1 MIDFEALFV
10 IEGSVLETIVRSTIL
25 YFGILFLMRI
35 LPRRTGGELAM
46 MDLIFVLLIAEAATH
61 SIGDY
66 TSITEGFIAI
76 GTLMT
81 WDYLVNWLSFH
92 IPMVERMFSAPPVQ
106 IIKRGK
112 ILRRNMRSEYITEE
126 ELEENIRKKGLEDIS
141 QVKHAFVEGDGK
153 ITIVPVE
160 E

>member
-1 MIDFEALFV
+1 MIDFEALFA
-10 IEGSVLETIVRSTIL
+10 IKGSVLETILRSTIL

-35 LPRRTGGELAM
+35 LPRRTGGELAV
-46 MDLIFVLLIAEAATH
+46 MDLIFLLLIAEAATH

-66 TSITEGFIAI
+66 SSLTEGFIAI

-81 WDYLVNWLSFH
+81 WDYLVNMLSFH
-92 IPMVERMFSAPPVQ
+92 IPIVEKLFSAPPIQ
-106 IIKRGK
+106 IVKRGK
-112 ILRRNMRSEYITEE
+112 MLRRSMRSEYITEE
-126 ELEENIRKKGLEDIS
+126 ELMENLRKQGLDDIS

>member
-1 MIDFEALFV
+1 MIDFEALFA
-10 IEGSVLETIVRSTIL
+10 IEGSVLETILRSTIL
-25 YFGILFLMRI
+25 YFGILLLMRI

-126 ELEENIRKKGLEDIS
+126 ELKENIRKKGLEDIS

-153 ITIVPVE
+153 ITIIPF
-160 E
+160 